1 MSTKDIVCTHK
12 LVIKFDQL
20 EDGSVNWHVKPS
32 AAITNTSHAS
42 FEELVE
48 AGAPLSALGIRALR
62 ELLSDNLITFALD
75 RANGFLWKDAYKC
88 LDQQEAPDSLTVE
101 GELVSDVEESRVVH

>member
-1 MSTKDIVCTHK
+1 MSTKDIVCSHE
-12 LVIKFDQL
+12 LVITFDQL
-20 EDGSVNWHVKPS
+20 EDGSVNWLVKPS
-32 AAITNTSHAS
+32 AAVASTSHAS

-75 RANGFLWKDAYKC
+75 RANGFLWKGAYKR
-88 LDQQEAPDSLTVE
+88 LDQQVAPNSLTVE
-101 GELVSDVEESRVVH
+101 GELVSDVEESTVIH